1 MNTFSID
8 SILKQGRLLFAASL
22 AALGVVNLACAHTT
36 DVFLPVIPW
45 VPASPWLGWLTGLS
59 LILAGVSILVNIG
72 ARVAATFAG
81 ILFLLCDLALQISR
95 VAASPWDVGVRTG
108 AFETLILGCSALIL
122 AGTLRS
128 DGRDLL
134 PWERAL
140 NSLIF
145 SARYL
150 FAGSAIVFGLD
161 HYLVFGLIVSLVP
174 PWIPGGGVFWASFTA
189 IAFIAAGLSIA
200 TGFLDKW
207 AAAMMGLMFLLW
219 FLVLHAP
226 RVAGYP
232 RSHDPDEWSSALI
245 ALGISGGSWILA
257 ASLSVNESRAVA
269 IRPELVSSR
278 VVGLEARSGD
288 ELRPE
293 SPRDGVRVA
302 RLRIGPVDF
311 SDRR

>member
-1 MNTFSID
+1 MNMFSIEG
-8 SILKQGRLLFAASL
+8 ILRQGRLLFAASF
-22 AALGVVNLACAHTT
+22 AALGIVNVACAGTT
-36 DVFLPVIPW
+36 DEFLPVMPW
-45 VPASPWLGWLTGLS
+45 VPASPWLGWLIGLS
-59 LILAGVSILVNIG
+59 LIAAGIAILANFG

-81 ILFLLCDLALQISR
+81 ILFLLCCLVLQISR
-95 VAASPWDVGVRTG
+95 VAANPWDVGVRTC

-128 DGRDLL
+128 DEKAIR
-134 PWERAL
+134 PWERAV

-174 PWIPGGGVFWASFTA
+174 HWIPGGGWFWANLTA
-189 IAFIAAGLSIA
+189 MAFIAAGLSIA
-200 TGFLDKW
+200 TGWFDKW

-226 RVAGYP
+226 RVVSFP
-232 RSHDPDEWSSALI
+232 RSHDPHEWSSAFI

-257 ASLSVNESRAVA
+257 ESFSAKKSPALA
-269 IRPELVSSR
+269 IQPEL
-278 VVGLEARSGD
+278 ASG
-288 ELRPE
+288 
-293 SPRDGVRVA
+293 RVA
-302 RLRIGPVDF
+302 GLGAR
-311 SDRR
+311 

>member
-1 MNTFSID
+1 MNTYSID

-22 AALGVVNLACAHTT
+22 AALGVVNLACARST
-36 DVFLPVIPW
+36 DAFLPVIPW
-45 VPASPWLGWLTGLS
+45 VPASPWLGWLTGSS
-59 LILAGVSILVNIG
+59 LIAAGISILANFG
-72 ARVAATFAG
+72 ARVAATFTG

-108 AFETLILGCSALIL
+108 AFETVILGCSALIL
-122 AGTLRS
+122 AGTLHPGGEAIR
-128 DGRDLL
+128 
-134 PWERAL
+134 PWERAV

-174 PWIPGGGVFWASFTA
+174 HWIPGGGEFWANLTA

-200 TGFLDKW
+200 TGWFDKW

-226 RVAGYP
+226 RVVSYP
-232 RSHDPDEWSSALI
+232 RSHDPDEWSSAFI

-257 ASLSVNESRAVA
+257 ASISEKKSESGT

-278 VVGLEARSGD
+278 AAG
-288 ELRPE
+288 P
-293 SPRDGVRVA
+293 GVH
-302 RLRIGPVDF
+302 
-311 SDRR
+311 